1 MIEGHQLLVC
11 HRLKI
16 DWRFDVFCGCAI
28 WWLSTLYLFGPW
40 VSLQWNLMIC
50 LIVQCDQLKPWEWLR
65 WKQLSTTSKLE
76 SFHVSCDFD
85 EATFRYLKISKLEC
99 RVQDIDWEPWVWM
112 QLFKLGRK
120 LEWRNILPWSDCYH
134 FNTMIFHWEKSN
146 ELNWVMQHSWI
157 FLKKL
162 NTYNKVKQ
170 FTHKLVLSQKHSSN
184 SINDL

>member
-1 MIEGHQLLVC
+1 MMTFNFVPIWAMSEFTMKFNDLFDCPMWSIEALGV
-11 HRLKI
+11 
-16 DWRFDVFCGCAI
+16 A
-28 WWLSTLYLFGPW
+28 S
-40 VSLQWNLMIC
+40 M
-50 LIVQCDQLKPWEWLR
+50 
-65 WKQLSTTSKLE
+65 KQLSTTSKLE